1 MTDKVLGDRIPEFGK
16 TDADRAGGASAANLG
31 GLTSGVSIQSTRE
44 LVAIIAVAVFI
55 TGGAEVL
62 LRLFE
67 VPPYILP
74 TPSSVMAVFFSSD
87 MPVIAQHFGY
97 TLIELFAGYAIGA
110 SIGMVLAA
118 VITQFPFA
126 EKIIAPYI
134 LLLVT
139 TPMLALVPLLILN
152 FGFGFAPRIIA
163 VALAS
168 GPMVMINSATGFRRV
183 DLGKIALA
191 RSYGAST
198 LQIFTKI
205 RVPMAM
211 PMVIVGLMIG
221 AIFGLITAVG
231 AEMAGGGFGLGSRL
245 TTYSSVIRM
254 PEFFACVLIL
264 STLGILIYLFFVW
277 LGKRLAGWES

>member
-1 MTDKVLGDRIPEFGK
+1 MTDKILGDKIPEFGK
-16 TDADRAGGASAANLG
+16 DTIGKPGAANLG
-31 GLTSGVSIQSTRE
+31 GLSSGVNIQSAGE
-44 LVAIIAVAVFI
+44 LFAIIAFAVFVI
-55 TGGAEVL
+55 GGAEIL
-62 LRLFE
+62 LRVFE
-67 VPPYILP
+67 VPAYILP
-74 TPSSVMAVFFSSD
+74 TPSSVARVFASD
-87 MPVIAQHFGY
+87 EMSIIGQHFGY
-97 TLIELFAGYAIGA
+97 TLVELFAGYAIGA
-110 SIGMVLAA
+110 SIGILLAA

-198 LQIFTKI
+198 FQIFTKI
-205 RVPMAM
+205 RIPMAM
-211 PMVIVGLMIG
+211 PMVMVGLMMG

-264 STLGILIYLFFVW
+264 SAVGILIYLFFVW
-277 LGKRLAGWES
+277 LGKRLAGWET

>member
-1 MTDKVLGDRIPEFGK
+1 MTDKILGDKIPEFGK
-16 TDADRAGGASAANLG
+16 DAAAKPGGANLG
-31 GLTSGVSIQSTRE
+31 GLSSGVSIQSAGE
-44 LVAIIAVAVFI
+44 LFAIIAFAVLI
-55 TGGAEVL
+55 IGGAEIL
-62 LRLFE
+62 LRVFE

-74 TPSSVMAVFFSSD
+74 TPSSVAMVFTGD
-87 MPVIAQHFGY
+87 EMPIIGEHFGY
-97 TLIELFAGYAIGA
+97 TLIELFVGYAIGA

-198 LQIFTKI
+198 FQIFTKI
-205 RVPMAM
+205 RIPMAM
-211 PMVIVGLMIG
+211 PMVMVGLMMG

-264 STLGILIYLFFVW
+264 SAVGILIYLFFVW